1 MSTSATAASI
11 VEQFQNN
18 ADVDVDNDDVE
29 TQVNTLVEEYKV
41 PEEEARRSVVTKLLD
56 KHDIERDEFYA
67 QSSDGGNDL
76 VACDDIDAP
85 EMWIDVRAEVVQLW
99 EPRSDSIAQVG
110 LLADESGTVKFVSW
124 ATSDLEELHEGEAY
138 LLENVVTDEY
148 EGKFSVK
155 LNRTTDIEHLAEEID
170 TGDDDYEP
178 ESFTSEGALVAIRP
192 GSGLIKR
199 CPDED
204 CTRVL
209 QNGRCSEH
217 EQVEGEYDMRI
228 KGALDNGHEV
238 EDVIFDIEATE
249 AVTGCSL
256 DEAKSAAMDALDPG
270 VVADEFRAQLV
281 GRYFEIEGPEVGEYH
296 LVDEVEETS
305 EGVAF
310 EADAARL
317 FAQHFDLP

>member
-11 VEQFQNN
+11 VEQFENN
-18 ADVDVDNDDVE
+18 ADVDVDNDDVK
-29 TQVNTLVEEYKV
+29 TQVNTLVNEYKV
-41 PEEEARRSVVTKLLD
+41 PEDEARRSVVTKLLD
-56 KHDIERDEFYA
+56 KHDIERDEFYG

-85 EMWIDVRAEVVQLW
+85 EMWVDVRAEVVQLW

-124 ATSDLEELHEGEAY
+124 TKSNLQELEEGEAY

-155 LNRTTDIEHLAEEID
+155 LNRTTDIEHLDEEID
-170 TGDDDYEP
+170 TGDDDYEA

-217 EQVEGEYDMRI
+217 GQVEGEYDMRI

-238 EDVIFDIEATE
+238 EDVIFDMEATE
-249 AVTGCSL
+249 VVTGYSL
-256 DEAKSAAMDALDPG
+256 HEAKSAAMDALDPG

-317 FAQHFDLP
+317 LNERFDLP

>member
-1 MSTSATAASI
+1 MSSSATAASI

-29 TQVNTLVEEYKV
+29 TQVNTLVNEYKV
-41 PEEEARRSVVTKLLD
+41 PEDEARRSVVTKLLD
-56 KHDIERDEFYA
+56 KHDIERDEFYG

-138 LLENVVTDEY
+138 SFENVVTDEY
-148 EGKFSVK
+148 EGRYSVK
-155 LNRTTDIEHLAEEID
+155 LNRTTEIEHLDEEID
-170 TGDDDYEP
+170 TGNDDYET

-199 CPDED
+199 CPNDD

-209 QNGRCSEH
+209 NDGRCSEH
-217 EQVEGEYDMRI
+217 GQVEGEFDMRI

-238 EDVIFDIEATE
+238 EDVIFDAEATE
-249 AVTGCSL
+249 AVTGWSL
-256 DEAKSAAMDALDPG
+256 DEATDMAMEALDLS
-270 VVADEFRAQLV
+270 VVADEFRSMLV
-281 GRYFEIEGPEVGEYH
+281 GRYYEIEGPEIGEYH
-296 LVDEVEETS
+296 LVNEVEETS

-317 FAQHFDLP
+317 FNEHFDLP

>member
-29 TQVNTLVEEYKV
+29 TQVNTLVNEYKV
-41 PEEEARRSVVTKLLD
+41 PEDEARRSVVTKLLD

-85 EMWIDVRAEVVQLW
+85 EMWLDVRAEVVQLW

-138 LLENVVTDEY
+138 SLKNVVTDEY
-148 EGKFSVK
+148 EGKYSVK
-155 LNRTTDIEHLAEEID
+155 LNRTTEIDHLDEEID
-170 TGDDDYEP
+170 TDDYET
-178 ESFTSEGALVAIRP
+178 ESFTSEGALVKIKP

-199 CPDED
+199 CLDED

-209 QNGRCSEH
+209 NDGRCSEH
-217 EQVEGEYDMRI
+217 GQVEGKFDMRI
-228 KGALDNGHEV
+228 KGALDNGYKV
-238 EDVIFDIEATE
+238 EDIIFDAEATE
-249 AVTGCSL
+249 AVTGWSL
-256 DEAKSAAMDALDPG
+256 DDATSAAMDALDLS
-270 VVADEFRAQLV
+270 VVVDEFRAQLV

-296 LVDEVEETS
+296 LVNEVEETS

-317 FAQHFDLP
+317 FNERFDLP